1 MNEDQLR
8 MIFEHIPADKVKPV
22 DDSLLE
28 SLSRKAKRSVLRT
41 FTASSNFSSSVETM
55 KALPKFN
62 RDEVRIGKLLGTGQF
77 GEVSEIKRFNLKDC
91 LGSSCNS
98 FTRETDSIEADG
110 REFLATHC
118 LRSVQGKCSARY
130 AIKTLQI
137 KYHKDPA
144 CYYLGAKDLA
154 REAHFLSSLEHPHVV
169 KLRATAAVDLCSI
182 NYFIILDRLYGTV
195 RDQINEWKKRQ
206 NRKAA
211 RKKFRFMS
219 VSDKEAQLEM
229 FEECLRIAF
238 DISSALRYL
247 HANNL
252 IHRDVNLKT
261 LGLTSVV
268 IRRSLILD

>member
-1 MNEDQLR
+1 
-8 MIFEHIPADKVKPV
+8 
-22 DDSLLE
+22 
-28 SLSRKAKRSVLRT
+28 
-41 FTASSNFSSSVETM
+41 
-55 KALPKFN
+55 
-62 RDEVRIGKLLGTGQF
+62 
-77 GEVSEIKRFNLKDC
+77 
-91 LGSSCNS
+91 
-98 FTRETDSIEADG
+98 
-110 REFLATHC
+110 
-118 LRSVQGKCSARY
+118 VQGKFSARY
-130 AIKTLQI
+130 TIKTLQV

-154 REAHFLSSLEHPHVV
+154 GEAQFLSSLEHPHVV
-169 KLRATAAVDLCSI
+169 KLRATAVVDLCSK
-182 NYFIILDRLYGTV
+182 NYFIILDRLYGTA
-195 RDQINEWKKRQ
+195 RDQINEWKKQQ

-211 RKKFRFMS
+211 RKNFSYMS